1 LEIEVSEKIYGGH
14 TIAALKR
21 FVAHTFDPVH
31 GGDTID
37 EICKDSATSARV
49 IVDLIAEI
57 ERAAKPVEAAQPF
70 KWCDGCISAHACAMC
85 GKCQVQSAPV
95 PQDGDERARFEVDL
109 LAYFAEKQPDRTL
122 TLEAIKGWRG
132 SDGDYAER
140 PVVRGMWEGWQR
152 RAALASNKA
161 AAVAVTDLAADISA
175 DRHFI
180 AGVKLGW
187 NFRDANDEKGFQA
200 CIEGRSAQIR
210 EAKATPPAPIAS
222 ASEAVPDAWM
232 HILAKPGKRT
242 VWASVEEN
250 DTPEDLRDWLKK
262 PNSYRVDKPL
272 YTHPAAAQPS
282 RAEVLEDAASLIEPK
297 NGPNDWTEYAK
308 IKAECA
314 AAIRA
319 LKDKP

>member
-1 LEIEVSEKIYGGH
+1 MQITEDQITAAARALSNDNADICNVNREDNWMLYGDSFRETAKI
-14 TIAALKR
+14 AL
-21 FVAHTFDPVH
+21 
-31 GGDTID
+31 
-37 EICKDSATSARV
+37 
-49 IVDLIAEI
+49 
-57 ERAAKPVEAAQPF
+57 EAA
-70 KWCDGCISAHACAMC
+70 
-85 GKCQVQSAPV
+85 
-95 PQDGDERARFEVDL
+95 
-109 LAYFAEKQPDRTL
+109 FAEFDNPENTGVGTYCQP
-122 TLEAIKGWRG
+122 
-132 SDGDYAER
+132 GDQSEPRWLLKFDDAER
-140 PVVRGMWEGWQR
+140 GACVYETEQEAREAFAHSEGRGWNCWLFSPTPR
-152 RAALASNKA
+152 ALASNKA